1 MKVKEIIILKL
12 NNNITLFNLN
22 IILNK
27 LYFNIN
33 TRKLFLRYK
42 IKK

>member
-12 NNNITLFNLN
+12 DNNISLFDLN
-22 IILNK
+22 IVLNK
-27 LYFNIN
+27 LYFNVN